1 MPTGVIINKLGNVK
15 AIFSK
20 SMVTLDICVDDIKDA
35 ITTCKL
41 AVKKLLTPNP
51 PLLKLAGSNTLSI
64 KWEFIY
70 PPGLSQQAEV
80 QYISSKVFSHVRP
93 ASTETTDIPRQPK
106 RPKESQ
112 WQSLVTRSWS
122 LESFD
127 SYTLEN
133 LPPGAGY
140 YFRIRIWSHEGWSQY
155 SEMSELL
162 RTFASRPSQPGAP
175 VITASMPSCLQLRWA
190 RGNSNG
196 SPIKGYIL
204 RGKIV
209 GDESEYEEVYKGPS
223 TSYLVM
229 GLKSESQ
236 YSFEIASENDIGLSD
251 YSIIASGRTS
261 AVSAAA
267 FCTDSPHVAAAM
279 KNKAAWSECWD
290 PRTEQYFY
298 FNFLTGIRQTEIPE
312 ALMDIKE
319 DLVESEKGIS
329 GDDADTKSVP
339 RVIEEIDS
347 KKEADIIF
355 RKKRFRL
362 LKNIHQYTALLRRKP
377 GAPLSLSHLPPKANA
392 DLFAIEL
399 RRSHLL
405 IDGYRAISRA
415 QLLVVCNRM
424 KVSFHGMIISLL
436 ICPLL
441 SSFYTVFY

>member
-1 MPTGVIINKLGNVK
+1 MI
-15 AIFSK
+15 
-20 SMVTLDICVDDIKDA
+20 TLDICADDIKDA

-41 AVKKLLTPNP
+41 PSKKLVPPNP
-51 PLLKLAGSNTLSI
+51 PFLKFAGSNTLSI

-70 PPGLSQQAEV
+70 PPGLSQQVEL
-80 QYISSKVFSHVRP
+80 QYLSSKVFSHIRP
-93 ASTETTDIPRQPK
+93 APTETSDIPRQPK

-127 SYTLEN
+127 SYLFEN
-133 LPPGAGY
+133 LPPGVGY

-155 SEMSELL
+155 SEMSELF

-175 VITASMPSCLQLRWA
+175 VIAVSMPSCLQLRWA
-190 RGNSNG
+190 RGNANG

-209 GDESEYEEVYKGPS
+209 GDESKYEEVYNGPS

-236 YSFEIASENDIGLSD
+236 YSFQVAAENDIGISD
-251 YSIIASGRTS
+251 YSVIASGRTS
-261 AVSAAA
+261 TVSAAV
-267 FCTDSPHVAAAM
+267 FSTNSPNVLAAM
-279 KNKAAWSECWD
+279 KCKEAWSECWD
-290 PRTEQYFY
+290 PRSEQYFY
-298 FNFLTGIRQTEIPE
+298 FNSLTGIRQADKPEI
-312 ALMDIKE
+312 LLDIKE
-319 DLVESEKGIS
+319 DLVENERGGS
-329 GDDADTKSVP
+329 GDDAETKHVP
-339 RVIEEIDS
+339 IIIEEIDP

-424 KVSFHGMIISLL
+424 KVSFHGMTISIFVSLCHRQF
-436 ICPLL
+436 I
-441 SSFYTVFY
+441 VFY